1 MDNKTIRLASPMQE
15 DSFVDGPGVRMVI
28 WTQGCRHHC
37 PNCHNPQ
44 TWDTEGGTLYSVEQ
58 LQQQIRDAQLQSGL
72 TLSGG
77 EPFLQIDPLLEIVRT
92 AKEKQLN
99 IWAYSGFTYEELLA
113 DERRKRLLVQL
124 DVLVDGKFVN
134 ERKDYRLVFKG
145 SRNQRIIDVQKS
157 LQSGSVILSEK
168 DEQNQKLK
176 EEDMINA

>member
-1 MDNKTIRLASPMQE
+1 MDRKSIRLASPMQE

-37 PNCHNPQ
+37 FNCHNPQ
-44 TWDTEGGTLYSVEQ
+44 TWDMEGGTLYPVEQ
-58 LQQQIRDAQLQSGL
+58 LQKLILASELQSGL

-77 EPFLQIDPLLEIVRT
+77 EPFLQVEPLLDIVKT
-92 AKEKQLN
+92 AKEKNLN

-113 DERRKRLLVQL
+113 DAQKKKLLIEL

-134 ERKDYRLVFKG
+134 DLKDYRLVFKG

-157 LQSGSVILSEK
+157 LQSGEVILSEK

-176 EEDMINA
+176 EEDMAHA

>member
-1 MDNKTIRLASPMQE
+1 MDSKTIRLASPMQE

-77 EPFLQIDPLLEIVRT
+77 EPFLQVEPLLEIVRT

-99 IWAYSGFTYEELLA
+99 IWAYSGFVV
-113 DERRKRLLVQL
+113 LV
-124 DVLVDGKFVN
+124 VLVDGNFLN
-134 ERKDYRLVFKG
+134 DLKDYRLVFKG